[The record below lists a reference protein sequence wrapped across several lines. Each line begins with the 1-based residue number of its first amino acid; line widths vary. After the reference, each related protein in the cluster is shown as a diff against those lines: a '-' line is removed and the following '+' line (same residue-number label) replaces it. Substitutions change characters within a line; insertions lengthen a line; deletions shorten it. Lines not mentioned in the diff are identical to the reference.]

1 MGWLS
6 SVALMKAGQ
15 LYLNPIFAF
24 GVVLV
29 LLGAGNWIVGTV
41 QVAHYR
47 ALVDAGSKTG
57 LNDGSAG
64 AGGVA
69 SPKNTEILGRI
80 HEEREKY
87 NAARIKVDFFY
98 VVLRGGLLL
107 FLVGLGFSVFAL
119 VKTLRQNSPAR

>member
-6 SVALMKAGQ
+6 SVTVMKASQ
-15 LYLNPIFAF
+15 LYLNPVFAF

-29 LLGAGNWIVGTV
+29 LLGAGNWIVGAV
-41 QVAHYR
+41 QVTHYR

-57 LNDGSAG
+57 LEDRFAGSGQPAT
-64 AGGVA
+64 
-69 SPKNTEILGRI
+69 PKNTEILGRI

-107 FLVGLGFSVFAL
+107 FLAGLGFSVFAL
-119 VKTLRQNSPAR
+119 VRTIRRDAPAR

>member
-1 MGWLS
+1 MTMGWLS
-6 SVALMKAGQ
+6 SGTVMKASH
-15 LYLNPIFAF
+15 LYLNSLFAF

-29 LLGAGNWIVGTV
+29 LLGAGNWIVGAV

-47 ALVDAGSKTG
+47 ALVEAGAKTG
-57 LNDGSAG
+57 LGDGTAAPSSA
-64 AGGVA
+64 
-69 SPKNTEILGRI
+69 KNTEILGRI

-107 FLVGLGFSVFAL
+107 LVTGLGFSVFAL
-119 VKTLRQNSPAR
+119 VRTMRQDAPAS

>member
-1 MGWLS
+1 
-6 SVALMKAGQ
+6 MKASH
-15 LYLNPIFAF
+15 LYLNPLFAF

-29 LLGAGNWIVGTV
+29 LLGAGNWIVGAV
-41 QVAHYR
+41 QVTHYR

-57 LNDGSAG
+57 LEDRPVGSG
-64 AGGVA
+64 QPA
-69 SPKNTEILGRI
+69 SRKNTEILGRI

-107 FLVGLGFSVFAL
+107 FLTGLGFGVFAL
-119 VKTLRQNSPAR
+119 VRTIRQDAPAR

>member
-1 MGWLS
+1 
-6 SVALMKAGQ
+6 MKSRQ
-15 LYLNPIFAF
+15 IYLDPFFAF

-29 LLGAGNWIVGTV
+29 LLGAGNWVVGAV

-47 ALVDAGSKTG
+47 ALMDAGSKMRAE
-57 LNDGSAG
+57 DR
-64 AGGVA
+64 AGG
-69 SPKNTEILGRI
+69 SGESGSTKSTEILGRI

-107 FLVGLGFSVFAL
+107 LLMGLGFSGFAF
-119 VKTLRQNSPAR
+119 VKTVRRHTPVP